1 MFLQQHINNTKKTL
15 KLLEQISVKEKN
27 LVEIFTCK
35 LLNSFKRI
43 PQRQILEPGMY
54 ECVLGSYFR

>member
-35 LLNSFKRI
+35 LFNSFKRI
-43 PQRQILEPGMY
+43 PQR
-54 ECVLGSYFR
+54 